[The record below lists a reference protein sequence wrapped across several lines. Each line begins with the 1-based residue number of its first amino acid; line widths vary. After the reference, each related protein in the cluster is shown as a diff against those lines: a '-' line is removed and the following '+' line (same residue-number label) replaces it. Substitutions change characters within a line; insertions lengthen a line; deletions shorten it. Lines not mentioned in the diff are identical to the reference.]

1 MLGQLARKS
10 DTCSKSL
17 WRSSWSDVQPSA
29 CACLLSFLEVADFAP
44 KVKWNTCSAVQRL
57 LQWGAWDEH
66 TMCIFVV
73 TRAFVLL
80 LRFQFGLPQL
90 KFIADCILLVFS
102 APLSHPTPTSRSLS
116 HFPIATFSMS
126 HHHFCVPQVVKSA
139 CLAARCVPSSA
150 ILPRCIKD
158 VASRCAMI

>member
-1 MLGQLARKS
+1 MTQVRSSGIRCAGMLGQLARKS

-66 TMCIFVV
+66 TMCVFVV
-73 TRAFVLL
+73 TRAFGLL
-80 LRFQFGLPQL
+80 FRMQFGFPQL
-90 KFIADCILLVFS
+90 KFIADCILPVFS
-102 APLSHPTPTSRSLS
+102 APLSHPTPTSRSPISLS
-116 HFPIATFSMS
+116 QPF
-126 HHHFCVPQVVKSA
+126 
-139 CLAARCVPSSA
+139 RCHITIFVH
-150 ILPRCIKD
+150 LRL
-158 VASRCAMI
+158 